1 MQESKSQKEAPSAA
15 ALPQKAPRHV
25 AIIMDGNGR
34 WAQQRGMPRI
44 WGHQQGRKSVR
55 EVVETASRLGVEYLT
70 LYTFSS
76 ENWSRPRPEVEALMR
91 FLDSTLIEER
101 QELKRSNV
109 RLRTIGHVE
118 ALPKHVQRVLAETIE
133 FLKDST
139 GLTLVLALSYG
150 GRDEIVD
157 AARSLAEACVR
168 GELKPGEIGPE
179 AFAGYLATAGIP
191 DPDLL
196 IRTSGEMRISNF
208 LLWQLAYAEIYITKV
223 LWPDFRGQHLIEA
236 VEEYN
241 RRERRFGRVE

>member
-1 MQESKSQKEAPSAA
+1 VPKKI
-15 ALPQKAPRHV
+15 PRHV

-44 WGHQQGRKSVR
+44 WGHREGRKSVR
-55 EVVETASRLGVEYLT
+55 AVVEAATNLGIEYLT

-91 FLDSTLIEER
+91 FLDSTLVEER
-101 QELKRSNV
+101 EELKRSNV
-109 RLRTIGHVE
+109 RLRAIGHLE
-118 ALPKHVQRVLAETIE
+118 ELPAYVQRVLQETID
-133 FLKDST
+133 FLAEST

-157 AARSLAEACVR
+157 AARSLARACCD
-168 GELKPGEIGPE
+168 GELTPDRIG
-179 AFAGYLATAGIP
+179 AADVASRLQTASIP

-208 LLWQLAYAEIYITKV
+208 LLWQLAYAEIYITPIM
-223 LWPDFRGQHLIEA
+223 WPDFRGEHLLAA